1 MNAFMNTGLSLRTTA
16 TLAVAALLLVTGG
29 CGTTPPQQPD
39 SKPAPAESFHATA
52 ADLML
57 ADAMRRQYVEGA
69 GAALVLV
76 EGAAQ
81 KAPDRPDIAWL
92 QIALCRAVP
101 GCQPE
106 PLEARLR
113 RLDPGNGIVW
123 LGPLAKA
130 QQQRDVAAENEIL
143 DVMSRSERF
152 DIYWNSLAA
161 HIAIARSQDPN
172 LKPTVLS
179 GGPLSSSLNDVIGWL
194 SGVALPALSPISQAC
209 SAQRAANPTIAARC
223 LGVAQAM
230 QRGDTYIA
238 EGMGLGIA
246 QRLAPPASLQ
256 SVATDEQILV
266 SRYQRDT
273 AGQIMNNQ
281 VERERFTHEL
291 VKLMSSLHREQDVFV
306 AVIRWAGQP
315 LMPPPAS

>member
-1 MNAFMNTGLSLRTTA
+1 MSTAFSLRTTA
-16 TLAVAALLLVTGG
+16 AIGAAALLLVTSG
-29 CGTTPPQQPD
+29 CGTTPPQQRN
-39 SKPAPAESFHATA
+39 SKPAPAESLRATP
-52 ADLML
+52 ADLLL
-57 ADAMRRQYVEGA
+57 ADAMRRQFVEGA
-69 GAALVLV
+69 GAALLLV

-81 KAPDRPDIAWL
+81 KAPDRPDIVWL
-92 QIALCRAVP
+92 QIALCRMVP

-143 DVMSRSERF
+143 DVMSRSQRF

-161 HIAIARSQDPN
+161 HIAVARSQDPS
-172 LKPTVLS
+172 LKTTVLS
-179 GGPLSSSLNDVIGWL
+179 GGPLTSSLNDVIGWL
-194 SGVALPALSPISQAC
+194 SSVALPALSPIGMSC
-209 SAQRAANPTIAARC
+209 STQRAANPTIASRC

-246 QRLAPPASLQ
+246 QRLAPPASPQ
-256 SVATDEQILV
+256 SVATDEQILL
-266 SRYQRDT
+266 STYQRDT

-281 VERERFTHEL
+281 IERERFTQQL
-291 VKLMSSLHREQDVFV
+291 IKLMSSLHREQDVFV

-315 LMPPPAS
+315 LMPPPPS

>member
-1 MNAFMNTGLSLRTTA
+1 MNAFMNTGFSLRSA
-16 TLAVAALLLVTGG
+16 AAIAAALLVTSG
-29 CGTTPPQQPD
+29 CGTTPPQQRNRT
-39 SKPAPAESFHATA
+39 PAPTA
-52 ADLML
+52 SLQTSPADLLL
-57 ADAMRRQYVEGA
+57 ADAMRRHFVEGA
-69 GAALVLV
+69 GAALLLV

-92 QIALCRAVP
+92 RIALCRMAP

-143 DVMSRSERF
+143 DAMSRSQRF

-161 HIAIARSQDPN
+161 RIAIARSQDPS
-172 LKPTVLS
+172 LRTTVLS
-179 GGPLSSSLNDVIGWL
+179 GGPLTSSLNDTIGWL
-194 SGVALPALSPISQAC
+194 SSVALPALSPIGESC
-209 SAQRAANPTIAARC
+209 SAQRAANPTIAGRC
-223 LGVAQAM
+223 LSVAQAM

-246 QRLAPPASLQ
+246 QRLAPPASPQ
-256 SVATDEQILV
+256 AIATDEQIELLH
-266 SRYQRDT
+266 YQRDI
-273 AGQIMNNQ
+273 AGQIMNGQ
-281 VERERFTHEL
+281 LEREQFTNEL
-291 VKLMSSLHREQDVFV
+291 LKLMSNQRREQDVFV
-306 AVIRWAGQP
+306 AVIRWAGQS
-315 LMPPPAS
+315 LLPPG

>member
-1 MNAFMNTGLSLRTTA
+1 MNTGFSLRT
-16 TLAVAALLLVTGG
+16 AVTIAAAAVLLVTSG
-29 CGTTPPQQPD
+29 CGTTTPQQRD
-39 SKPAPAESFHATA
+39 NKLEAPVESFRATA
-52 ADLML
+52 ADLLL
-57 ADAMRRQYVEGA
+57 ADAMRRQFVVGA

-81 KAPDRPDIAWL
+81 KAPDRPDIVWL
-92 QIALCRAVP
+92 QIALCRMAP

-113 RLDPGNGIVW
+113 KLDPGNGIVW
-123 LGPLAKA
+123 LGALAKA
-130 QQQRDVAAENEIL
+130 QQQRDIAAENEIL
-143 DVMSRSERF
+143 DVMSRSQRF

-172 LKPTVLS
+172 LKPPVLA
-179 GGPLSSSLNDVIGWL
+179 GGPLTVSLNDTIGWL
-194 SGVALPALSPISQAC
+194 SSVALPALSPISQSC
-209 SAQRAANPTIAARC
+209 SALRAANPTIAGRC

-238 EGMGLGIA
+238 AGMGLGIA
-246 QRLAPPASLQ
+246 QRLAPPASPQ
-256 SVATDEQILV
+256 AAATDEQILLA
-266 SRYQRDT
+266 RYQRDI

-281 VERERFTHEL
+281 IERERFTHEL
-291 VKLMSSLHREQDVFV
+291 IKLMSSLHREQDVFI

-315 LMPPPAS
+315 LTPPAG